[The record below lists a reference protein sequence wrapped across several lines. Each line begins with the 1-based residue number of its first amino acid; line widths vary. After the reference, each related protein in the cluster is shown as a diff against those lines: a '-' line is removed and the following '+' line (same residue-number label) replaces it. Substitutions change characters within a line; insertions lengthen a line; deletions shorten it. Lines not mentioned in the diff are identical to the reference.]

1 MLRWRNGTFC
11 PSLGEASFTTVPF
24 LVSRLREIGIPGLPS
39 LWVYIASL
47 TLGNA
52 GSLQASALTQAHLQP
67 LPEMSLFKAINPSC
81 LKNLKVP
88 RVKKKKKIG
97 TNSYFTLTWWKPVC
111 LWKFTYHS
119 GLIRPQKKKKK
130 NWTFHGNIN
139 KPFRNTPASVGFQ
152 NQFCTTGNAVELQLK
167 KKNAVLKDVLV
178 RWMMVVG
185 SGCLRKKLVFKTGN
199 ARPIM
204 KLCL

>member
-1 MLRWRNGTFC
+1 MPRWRNGTFC
-11 PSLGEASFTTVPF
+11 PSLGEASLTTVPF

-39 LWVYIASL
+39 LWIYIASL
-47 TLGNA
+47 TLGNT

-88 RVKKKKKIG
+88 RVKKKKKRIG

-130 NWTFHGNIN
+130 KLEVSWKHKQTFQ
-139 KPFRNTPASVGFQ
+139 KYSCLCWLSKSVLHDRK
-152 NQFCTTGNAVELQLK
+152 CSRITIK
-167 KKNAVLKDVLV
+167 KKKCCFEGC
-178 RWMMVVG
+178 VG
-185 SGCLRKKLVFKTGN
+185 EMNDGGGARMPQKEICL
-199 ARPIM
+199 
-204 KLCL
+204 